1 MCRWCIWLWQRMNEW
16 MRDDINIFTASEEK
30 SNLPSTKGFFRTSL
44 MWQVLQIFIW
54 PEQKTLELLISRSM
68 LDLLFLLISRLLK
81 FVLTKVYIT
90 LPIEWRLEKPEQPI
104 RKSVKRENLK
114 FCAPFNEWTLI
125 GQTKYEYLKRE
136 KKSGLRR
143 KLKVFTFDVQIKQF
157 KNLRY
162 PIFKFQPE
170 IGTFLLWISEISFE
184 DLLLDFIHLWYQL
197 VVVPCRDD

>member
-1 MCRWCIWLWQRMNEW
+1 MTFRETR
-16 MRDDINIFTASEEK
+16 TAD
-30 SNLPSTKGFFRTSL
+30 
-44 MWQVLQIFIW
+44 
-54 PEQKTLELLISRSM
+54 QK
-68 LDLLFLLISRLLK
+68 
-81 FVLTKVYIT
+81 
-90 LPIEWRLEKPEQPI
+90 I
-104 RKSVKRENLK
+104 RERENLK

-170 IGTFLLWISEISFE
+170 IGTFLL
-184 DLLLDFIHLWYQL
+184 
-197 VVVPCRDD
+197 